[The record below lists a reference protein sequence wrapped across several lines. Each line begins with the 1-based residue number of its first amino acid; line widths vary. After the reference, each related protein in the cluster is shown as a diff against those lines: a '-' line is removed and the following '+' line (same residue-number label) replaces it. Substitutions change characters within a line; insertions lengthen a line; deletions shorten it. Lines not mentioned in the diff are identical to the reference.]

1 MAVSLGVMPRQ
12 TEFGLQ
18 TDPWTANALASCGGF
33 CYHGNDPTMKKV
45 ELFFTSLLVPVDF
58 FAVTLAATAAYFLRF
73 HPFFTT
79 LRPVVFDLT
88 FERYLSVAAPVA
100 LFWLLVFAAS
110 GLYATRRRS
119 LLSELGRVGLA
130 CSAAMASVFAIL
142 FFSRTFFE
150 SRFIA
155 VAAWI
160 LSIAF
165 VGGGRLLVR
174 GLQRLLL
181 RFGVGEHRLAVIGD
195 THAARILSST
205 FAAHPAMGLRVVTT
219 YPAFTKAAAEGIRKL
234 KRLDGVDEI
243 WLADPEAPRETSLD
257 LLAFTETEHLGF
269 TYSADFFSSA
279 VGKSMV
285 HTYAGIPVIEV
296 RKTPLDGWGAIY
308 KRAFDVV
315 GSLVLIILS
324 LPLQAVIALAIV
336 LESPG
341 GVFFSHLP
349 GGKKAERVGQ
359 SAKPFPYFKFRTMQP
374 GRHFE
379 RYNEL
384 ADRNVRA
391 DGPLVKI
398 KDDPRVTRVGKFLRT
413 YSLDEIPEFYLVLLG
428 HMSLVGPRPHL
439 PEEVAKYKPHQ
450 RKVLTVKPGITGLA
464 QISGRADL
472 EFEEEVRLDMR
483 YIEHW
488 SPLLDLSI
496 LLKTP
501 FVVLARRGA
510 S

>member
-1 MAVSLGVMPRQ
+1 
-12 TEFGLQ
+12 
-18 TDPWTANALASCGGF
+18 
-33 CYHGNDPTMKKV
+33 MKKA

-73 HPFFTT
+73 HPVFTS
-79 LRPVVFDLT
+79 LRPVVFNLT
-88 FERYLSVAAPVA
+88 FERYLAVAAPVA
-100 LFWLLVFAAS
+100 LLWLLVFAAS
-110 GLYATRRRS
+110 GLYTTRRHA
-119 LLSELGRVGLA
+119 LLAELGRVALA

-155 VAAWI
+155 VAAWVLAI
-160 LSIAF
+160 LF

-174 GLQRLLL
+174 LLQRLLL
-181 RFGVGEHRLAVIGD
+181 RIGIGEHRLVVIGQ
-195 THAARILSST
+195 THTGRILADA
-205 FAAHPAMGLRVVTT
+205 FAGRPALGLRVVAT
-219 YPAFTKAAAEGIRKL
+219 YPTFNKTTADNIRKL
-234 KRLDGVDEI
+234 KRLDGVDEV
-243 WLADPEAPRETSLD
+243 WLVDPEASRETSLD

-269 TYSADFFSSA
+269 TYTADFFSSA
-279 VGKSMV
+279 VGKSVV

-308 KRAFDVV
+308 KRVFDII
-315 GSLVLIILS
+315 GSLFLILIS
-324 LPLQAVIALAIV
+324 LPVQVIVALAIV
-336 LESPG
+336 VESRG
-341 GVFFSHLP
+341 GVFFARLP
-349 GGKKAERVGQ
+349 GGKQVERVGQ
-359 SAKPFPYFKFRTMQP
+359 NAKPFPYFKFRTMQP

-379 RYNEL
+379 RYKEL
-384 ADRNVRA
+384 AGKNTRT

-398 KDDPRVTRVGKFLRT
+398 KDDPRVTRVGKVLRK
-413 YSLDEIPEFYLVLLG
+413 YSLDELPEFYLVFLG

-488 SPLLDLSI
+488 SPLLDLVI

-501 FVVLARRGA
+501 FAVLARNGA

>member
-1 MAVSLGVMPRQ
+1 
-12 TEFGLQ
+12 
-18 TDPWTANALASCGGF
+18 
-33 CYHGNDPTMKKV
+33 MKKV

-58 FAVTLAATAAYFLRF
+58 FAITLAASAAYFLRF
-73 HPFFTT
+73 HPFFTSV
-79 LRPVVFDLT
+79 RPVVFDLT
-88 FERYLSVAAPVA
+88 FDRYLAVAAPVA

-110 GLYATRRRS
+110 GLYATRRRA
-119 LLSELGRVGLA
+119 LLSELARVALA

-155 VAAWI
+155 VAAWVLAI
-160 LSIAF
+160 VF
-165 VGGGRLLVR
+165 VGLGRLLVR

-181 RFGVGEHRLAVIGD
+181 RLGIGEHRLVVIGN
-195 THAARILSST
+195 THTGQVLADT
-205 FAAHPAMGLRVVTT
+205 FAAHPAMGLRVVAT
-219 YPAFTKAAAEGIRKL
+219 YPAFTKTAADSIRKL

-243 WLADPEAPRETSLD
+243 WLADPEASRDTSLD
-257 LLAFTETEHLGF
+257 LLAFTDTEHLGF
-269 TYSADFFSSA
+269 TYTADFFSSA
-279 VGKSMV
+279 VGKSTV

-296 RKTPLDGWGAIY
+296 SKTPLDGWGAIY
-308 KRAFDVV
+308 KRIFDIVA
-315 GSLVLIILS
+315 SFLLIILS
-324 LPLQAVIALAIV
+324 LPLQIIIALAIV
-336 LESPG
+336 LESRG
-341 GVFFSHLP
+341 GVFFSRLP
-349 GGKKAERVGQ
+349 GGKKSERVGQ
-359 SAKPFPYFKFRTMQP
+359 GAKAFPYFKFRTMQP

-379 RYNEL
+379 RYKEL
-384 ADRNVRA
+384 ADKNLRS

-398 KDDPRVTRVGKFLRT
+398 KDDPRITRVGKFLRK

-488 SPLLDLSI
+488 TPLLDLSI

>member
-1 MAVSLGVMPRQ
+1 
-12 TEFGLQ
+12 
-18 TDPWTANALASCGGF
+18 
-33 CYHGNDPTMKKV
+33 MKKV

-58 FAVTLAATAAYFLRF
+58 FAVTLAAAAAYFLRF

-79 LRPVVFDLT
+79 LRPVIFDLT
-88 FERYLSVAAPVA
+88 FDRYLAVAAPVA

-110 GLYATRRRS
+110 GLYITRRRS
-119 LLSELGRVGLA
+119 LLAELGRVALA

-160 LSIAF
+160 LAIVF
-165 VGGGRLLVR
+165 VGGGRIFVR

-181 RFGVGEHRLAVIGD
+181 RFGIGEHRLVVIGS
-195 THAARILSST
+195 THTATTLAQF
-205 FAAHPAMGLRVVTT
+205 FAHRPSLGLRVVAT
-219 YPAFTKAAAEGIRKL
+219 YPAFNKSTADNVRKL

-269 TYSADFFSSA
+269 TYTADFFSSA
-279 VGKSMV
+279 VGKSVV

-308 KRAFDVV
+308 KRAFDIIA
-315 GSLVLIILS
+315 SLVLIILS
-324 LPLQAVIALAIV
+324 LPLQLLIALAIV
-336 LESPG
+336 LETRG
-341 GVFFSHLP
+341 GIFFSHLP
-349 GGKKAERVGQ
+349 GGKKVERVGQ
-359 SAKPFPYFKFRTMQP
+359 SAKLFPYFKFRTMQP
-374 GRHFE
+374 GRHLE

-391 DGPLVKI
+391 SGPLVKI
-398 KDDPRVTRVGKFLRT
+398 KDDPRITRVGKFLRT

-428 HMSLVGPRPHL
+428 YMSLVGPRPHL

-488 SPLLDLSI
+488 SPLMDLSI

-501 FVVLARRGA
+501 FVVLARKGA